1 MRGIVL
7 SSPIC
12 GYGKAQTFT
21 TIVNMYLSFL
31 AAVSFI
37 STGAESYKYGMPC
50 TKYHYVKM
58 SNKALSFVVFS
69 PDNPYLAASKAI
81 RTYHRIMKDFI
92 RVLRRFVPP
101 YKKYL
106 VLNIVFNILS
116 AILNLFSFALIIP
129 ILNLLFKLDTTVYSY
144 MDIAF
149 NPLSWDAWK
158 ALPEMLKNNFFWYV
172 SNLIETQ
179 GGSITLIVLG
189 LFLVVM
195 TFLKVATMYM
205 AFFTMIPIRTGV
217 VRDIRNQINRK
228 ITQLPLGF
236 FSEERKGDIIARV
249 SGDVNEI
256 ETSIM
261 SSLDM
266 LFKNPI
272 LILIYLIGMI
282 VISWQLTVFVLILLP
297 LAGYLMGQVGK
308 KLKRKSLEGQQQWGL
323 LMSQIEETLSG
334 LRIIKAFNAEKK
346 IQDRFER
353 SNEEFRRITN
363 RIYRR
368 QQMAHPMSEF
378 LGTATIAI
386 VLWYGG
392 TLILGNNSSIDA
404 STFIY
409 YLVIFYSIINPAK
422 DLSKASY
429 AIQKGLASMERV
441 DKILTA
447 ETNITNPAQPK
458 PIALAGKISYNDVW
472 FRYQNDWVLKG
483 INLEIPKGKTV
494 ALVGQSG
501 SGKST
506 MVDLLPRF
514 YDVDKGAITVDGT
527 DVRDATLYDLRSLMG
542 NVNQEAILFNDTF
555 FNNIAF
561 GVDNATQQQVEE
573 AARIANAHDF
583 IMATD
588 DGYRTNIGDRG
599 GKLSGGQRQR
609 ISIARAILKNPPIL
623 ILDEATSALDT
634 ESERLVQDALENL
647 MRNRTTVVIAHR
659 LSTIKNADIICVM
672 HEGLIVERGR
682 HEELL
687 ALDGY
692 YKRLCDMQS
701 F

>member
-1 MRGIVL
+1 
-7 SSPIC
+7 
-12 GYGKAQTFT
+12 
-21 TIVNMYLSFL
+21 
-31 AAVSFI
+31 
-37 STGAESYKYGMPC
+37 
-50 TKYHYVKM
+50 
-58 SNKALSFVVFS
+58 
-69 PDNPYLAASKAI
+69 
-81 RTYHRIMKDFI
+81 MKDFLRI
-92 RVLRRFVPP
+92 LRRFVPP
-101 YKKYL
+101 YKKFM
-106 VLNIVFNILS
+106 VWNVIFNILS

-129 ILNLLFKLDTTVYSY
+129 ILNILFKISDETYVYTDWTFAPFS
-144 MDIAF
+144 F
-149 NPLSWDAWK
+149 EAWK
-158 ALPEMLKNNFFWYV
+158 ATPELLKNNFFWFV
-172 SNLIETQ
+172 SDMIETK
-179 GGSITLIVLG
+179 GGSFTLIILG
-189 LFLVVM
+189 VFLIVS
-195 TFLKVATMYM
+195 TFLKVGTMYM
-205 AFFTMIPIRTGV
+205 AFYTMIPIRTGV

-228 ITQLPLGF
+228 ITELPLGF

-282 VISWQLTVFVLILLP
+282 AISWQLTLFVFILLP
-297 LAGYLMGQVGK
+297 IAGYAMGQVGK
-308 KLKRKSLEGQQQWGL
+308 KLKRKSFEGQQQWGY
-323 LMSQIEETLSG
+323 LMSQIEETLGG
-334 LRIIKAFNAEKK
+334 LRVIKAFNAEEK
-346 IQDRFER
+346 IQERFEK
-353 SNEEFRRITN
+353 SNETFRRLTN

-392 TLILGNNSSIDA
+392 TLILSSNSPIDA

-429 AIQKGLASMERV
+429 AIQKGLASMDRV
-441 DKILTA
+441 DKILKA
-447 ETNITNPAQPK
+447 ESNINDPENPK
-458 PIALAGKISYNDVW
+458 PIALTESICYRDVW
-472 FRYQNDWVLKG
+472 FKYQHEWVLKG
-483 INLEIPKGKTV
+483 IDLTIRKGRTV

-506 MVDLLPRF
+506 LVDLLPRF
-514 YDVDKGAITVDGT
+514 YDVDKGSITIDGT

-555 FNNIAF
+555 FNNISF
-561 GVDNATQQQVEE
+561 GVDGATLEQVQE
-573 AARIANAHDF
+573 AARIANAHEF
-583 IMATD
+583 IMASEE
-588 DGYRTNIGDRG
+588 GYDTNIGDRG

-634 ESERLVQDALENL
+634 ESERLVQEALENL
-647 MRNRTTVVIAHR
+647 MRNRTTIVIAHR
-659 LSTIKNADIICVM
+659 LSTIRNADEICVM
-672 HEGLIVERGR
+672 HEGEIVERGR
-682 HEELL
+682 HEELIG
-687 ALDGY
+687 LDGY
-692 YKRLCDMQS
+692 YKRLCVMQS